1 MSDKIQFNTLQ
12 YLIAMLKAYEIKN
25 IIASPGIQNSRF
37 NSMVQDDNDFRCI
50 SVYDER
56 SAAYTAVGMSYES
69 NNPTVITCTG
79 ATSSRNYLPAMTE
92 AYYRKIPVV
101 AITFFNPESNKYN
114 FATQFL
120 DRSIS
125 QNDIKYIS
133 VELPIINNEIDKKRC
148 LTFINAALFN
158 AKYLNKPVHINCPS
172 ALDFDI
178 DRTDLPKDVWK
189 PDYYAGNFK
198 DKINDLKN
206 KKIAIFIGSHH
217 KFSEEEEKSISNFAK
232 SWNAPVFCDY
242 VSHYNG
248 ENKVLTYQVLNTQ
261 RFKNK
266 PDLIIDIGDLSD
278 NRGLF
283 TGQEIWRISPDG
295 EFKARC
301 DKPVSK
307 IFHCPETTFFDLL
320 LNNEKTYNNYYQEIN
335 ESVEKLKM
343 PNLPLCNGLICQN
356 LAQFLPKNCSLH
368 LAILNSFKN
377 MNYFKL
383 DETIETN
390 CNVGGFGIDGAVSTL
405 IGQSLCN
412 PEKKYFGL
420 IGDLAFFYD
429 MNALG
434 QREIKNNLRIIVV
447 NNNKGVEFR
456 LHPQVEPFMHD
467 KTNVLI
473 SAAGHNKGGAKGW
486 AESCGFEYL
495 SANNK
500 QDFLNQIQK
509 FCQGELDK
517 PVLFEVFTTTED
529 EQEGLNLLQTY
540 NRDKFEEGLIKCYKA
555 IVK

>member
-1 MSDKIQFNTLQ
+1 MVPKQFNTQQ
-12 YLIAMLKAYEIKN
+12 YLIAMLKAYKIKN

-37 NSMVQDDNDFRCI
+37 NSMVQENSDFRCI

-92 AYYRKIPVV
+92 AYYRKIPVI

-120 DRSIS
+120 DRSVS
-125 QNDIKYIS
+125 QNDVKYVS
-133 VELPIINNEIDKKRC
+133 VELPIINSEIDKKRC
-148 LTFINAALFN
+148 LTYINAALYN

-172 ALDFDI
+172 ILDFDI
-178 DRTDLPKDVWK
+178 DRTELPKDIWK
-189 PDYYAGNFK
+189 TNYYK
-198 DKINDLKN
+198 NDFEENLTNLKN
-206 KKIAIFIGSHH
+206 KKIAIFIGAHN
-217 KFSEEEEKSISNFAK
+217 KFSEKETLSISNFAK

-242 VSHYNG
+242 VSNYNG
-248 ENKVLTYQVLNTQ
+248 DNKVLTYQVLNTQ

-278 NRGLF
+278 NRALF
-283 TGQEIWRISPDG
+283 TGQEVWRISPNG
-295 EFKARC
+295 EFKSRC
-301 DKPVSK
+301 DRPVAK
-307 IFHCPETTFFDLL
+307 TFHCLEKTFFDLL
-320 LNNEKTYNNYYQEIN
+320 LNNEKPYNNYYQEIN
-335 ESVEKLKM
+335 TSIEKLKE
-343 PNLPLCNGLICQN
+343 PELPLRNGFICQK

-383 DETIETN
+383 DKTIETN
-390 CNVGGFGIDGAVSTL
+390 CNVGGFGIDGAISTL

-412 PEKKYFGL
+412 PEKIFFGL
-420 IGDLAFFYD
+420 VGDLAFFYD
-429 MNALG
+429 MNTLG
-434 QREIKNNLRIIVV
+434 QREIKNNVRIIVV

-456 LHPQVEPFMHD
+456 LHPKVEPYMHD

-486 AESCGFEYL
+486 AESCGFEYMCADTKDAF
-495 SANNK
+495 S
-500 QDFLNQIQK
+500 NQIK
-509 FCQGELDK
+509 DFCNKDYEK
-517 PVLFEVFTTTED
+517 PVLFEVFTNTKD

-540 NRDKFEEGLIKCYKA
+540 NRDKLEEGLIKCYKA
-555 IVK
+555 IIK

>member
-1 MSDKIQFNTLQ
+1 MVPKQFNTQQ
-12 YLIAMLKAYEIKN
+12 YLIAMLKVYKIKN

-37 NSMVQDDNDFRCI
+37 NSMVQENSDFRCI

-92 AYYRKIPVV
+92 AYYRKIPVI

-120 DRSIS
+120 DRSVS
-125 QNDIKYIS
+125 QNDVKYVS
-133 VELPIINNEIDKKRC
+133 VELPIINSEIDKKRC
-148 LTFINAALFN
+148 LTYINAALYN

-172 ALDFDI
+172 ILDFDI
-178 DRTDLPKDVWK
+178 DRTELPKDIWK
-189 PDYYAGNFK
+189 TNYYK
-198 DKINDLKN
+198 NDFEENLTNLKN
-206 KKIAIFIGSHH
+206 KKISIFIGAHN
-217 KFSEEEEKSISNFAK
+217 KFSEKETLSISNFAK

-242 VSHYNG
+242 VSNYNG
-248 ENKVLTYQVLNTQ
+248 DNKVLTYQVLNTQ

-278 NRGLF
+278 NRALF
-283 TGQEIWRISPDG
+283 TGQEVWRISPNG
-295 EFKARC
+295 EFKSRC
-301 DKPVSK
+301 DRPVSK
-307 IFHCPETTFFDLL
+307 TFHCLEKTFFDLL
-320 LNNEKTYNNYYQEIN
+320 LNNEKPYNNYYQEIN
-335 ESVEKLKM
+335 TSIEKLKE
-343 PNLPLCNGLICQN
+343 PELPLCNGFICQK

-383 DETIETN
+383 DKTIETN
-390 CNVGGFGIDGAVSTL
+390 CNVGGFGIDGAISTL

-412 PEKKYFGL
+412 PEKIFFGL
-420 IGDLAFFYD
+420 VGDLAFFYD

-434 QREIKNNLRIIVV
+434 QREVKNNVRIIVV

-456 LHPQVEPFMHD
+456 LHPKVEPYMHD

-473 SAAGHNKGGAKGW
+473 AAAGHNKGGAKGW

-500 QDFLNQIQK
+500 QDFFNQIQK
-509 FCQGELDK
+509 FCQYEFDK

-529 EQEGLNLLQTY
+529 EQKGLNLLQTY

>member
-1 MSDKIQFNTLQ
+1 MVPKQFNTQQ
-12 YLIAMLKAYEIKN
+12 YLIAMLKAYKIKN

-37 NSMVQDDNDFRCI
+37 NSMVQENSDFRCI

-69 NNPTVITCTG
+69 NSPTVITCTG

-92 AYYRKIPVV
+92 AYYRKIPVI

-120 DRSIS
+120 DRSVS
-125 QNDIKYIS
+125 QNDVKYVS
-133 VELPIINNEIDKKRC
+133 VELPIINSEIDKKRC
-148 LTFINAALFN
+148 LTYINAALYN

-172 ALDFDI
+172 ILDFDI
-178 DRTDLPKDVWK
+178 DRTELPKDIWK
-189 PDYYAGNFK
+189 TNYYK
-198 DKINDLKN
+198 NDFEENLTNLKN
-206 KKIAIFIGSHH
+206 KKIAIFIGAHN
-217 KFSEEEEKSISNFAK
+217 KFSEKETLSISNFAK

-242 VSHYNG
+242 VSNYNG
-248 ENKVLTYQVLNTQ
+248 DNKVLTYQVLNTQ

-278 NRGLF
+278 NRALF
-283 TGQEIWRISPDG
+283 TGQEVWRISPNG
-295 EFKARC
+295 EFKSRC
-301 DKPVSK
+301 DRPVSK
-307 IFHCPETTFFDLL
+307 TFHCLEKIFFDLL
-320 LNNEKTYNNYYQEIN
+320 LNNEKPYNNYYQEIN
-335 ESVEKLKM
+335 TSIEKLKE
-343 PNLPLCNGLICQN
+343 PELPLCNGFICQK

-383 DETIETN
+383 DKTIETN
-390 CNVGGFGIDGAVSTL
+390 CNVGGFGIDGAISTL

-412 PEKKYFGL
+412 PEKIFFGL
-420 IGDLAFFYD
+420 VGDLAFFYD

-434 QREIKNNLRIIVV
+434 QREIKNNVRIIVV

-456 LHPQVEPFMHD
+456 LHPKVEPYMHD

-486 AESCGFEYL
+486 AESCGFEYMCADTKDAF
-495 SANNK
+495 S
-500 QDFLNQIQK
+500 NQIK
-509 FCQGELDK
+509 DFCNKDYEK
-517 PVLFEVFTTTED
+517 PVLFEVFTNTKD

-540 NRDKFEEGLIKCYKA
+540 NRDKLEEGLIKCYKA
-555 IVK
+555 IIK

>member
-1 MSDKIQFNTLQ
+1 MVPKQFNTQQ
-12 YLIAMLKAYEIKN
+12 YLIAMLKVYKIKN

-37 NSMVQDDNDFRCI
+37 NSMVQENSDFRCI

-56 SAAYTAVGMSYES
+56 NAAYTAVGMSYES

-92 AYYRKIPVV
+92 AYYRKIPVI

-120 DRSIS
+120 DRSVS
-125 QNDIKYIS
+125 QNDVKYVS
-133 VELPIINNEIDKKRC
+133 VELPIINSEIDKKRC
-148 LTFINAALFN
+148 LTYINAALYN

-172 ALDFDI
+172 ILDFDI
-178 DRTDLPKDVWK
+178 DRTELPKDIWK
-189 PDYYAGNFK
+189 TNYYK
-198 DKINDLKN
+198 NDFEENLTNLKN
-206 KKIAIFIGSHH
+206 KKIAIFIGAHN
-217 KFSEEEEKSISNFAK
+217 KFSEKETLSISNFAK

-242 VSHYNG
+242 VSNYNG
-248 ENKVLTYQVLNTQ
+248 DNKVLTYQVLNTQ

-278 NRGLF
+278 NRALF
-283 TGQEIWRISPDG
+283 TGQEVWRISPNG
-295 EFKARC
+295 EFKSRC
-301 DKPVSK
+301 DRPVSK
-307 IFHCPETTFFDLL
+307 TFHCLEKTFFDLL
-320 LNNEKTYNNYYQEIN
+320 LNNEKPYNNYYQEIN
-335 ESVEKLKM
+335 TSIEKLKE
-343 PNLPLCNGLICQN
+343 PELPLCNGFICQK

-383 DETIETN
+383 DKTIETN
-390 CNVGGFGIDGAVSTL
+390 CNVGGFGIDGAISTL

-412 PEKKYFGL
+412 PEKIFFGL
-420 IGDLAFFYD
+420 VGDLAFFYD

-434 QREIKNNLRIIVV
+434 QREVKNNVRIIVV

-456 LHPQVEPFMHD
+456 LHPKVEPYMHD

-473 SAAGHNKGGAKGW
+473 AAAGHNKGGAKGW

-500 QDFLNQIQK
+500 QDFFNQIQK
-509 FCQGELDK
+509 FCQYEFDK

-529 EQEGLNLLQTY
+529 EQKGLNLLQTY

>member
-1 MSDKIQFNTLQ
+1 MVPKQFNTQQ
-12 YLIAMLKAYEIKN
+12 YLIAMLKVYKIKN

-37 NSMVQDDNDFRCI
+37 NSMVQENSDFRCI

-69 NNPTVITCTG
+69 NSPTVITCTG

-92 AYYRKIPVV
+92 AYYRKIPVI

-125 QNDIKYIS
+125 QNDVKYVS
-133 VELPIINNEIDKKRC
+133 VELPIINSEIDKKRC
-148 LTFINAALFN
+148 LTYINAALYN

-172 ALDFDI
+172 ILDFDI
-178 DRTDLPKDVWK
+178 DRTELPKDIWK
-189 PDYYAGNFK
+189 TNYYK
-198 DKINDLKN
+198 NDFEENLTNLKN
-206 KKIAIFIGSHH
+206 KKIAIFIGAHN
-217 KFSEEEEKSISNFAK
+217 KFSEKETLSISNFAK

-242 VSHYNG
+242 VSNYNG
-248 ENKVLTYQVLNTQ
+248 DNKVLTYQVLNTQ

-278 NRGLF
+278 NRALF
-283 TGQEIWRISPDG
+283 TGQEVWRISPNG
-295 EFKARC
+295 EFKSRC
-301 DKPVSK
+301 DRPVSK
-307 IFHCPETTFFDLL
+307 TFHCLEKTFFDLL
-320 LNNEKTYNNYYQEIN
+320 LNNEKPYNNYYQEIN
-335 ESVEKLKM
+335 TSIEKLKE
-343 PNLPLCNGLICQN
+343 PELPLCNGFICQK

-383 DETIETN
+383 DKTIETN
-390 CNVGGFGIDGAVSTL
+390 CNVGGFGIDGAISTL

-412 PEKKYFGL
+412 PEKIFFGL
-420 IGDLAFFYD
+420 VGDLAFFYD

-434 QREIKNNLRIIVV
+434 QREIKNNVRIIVV

-456 LHPQVEPFMHD
+456 LHPKVEPYMHD

-486 AESCGFEYL
+486 AESCGFEYMCAGTKDAF
-495 SANNK
+495 S
-500 QDFLNQIQK
+500 NQIK
-509 FCQGELDK
+509 DFCNKDYEK
-517 PVLFEVFTTTED
+517 PVLFEVFTNTKD

-540 NRDKFEEGLIKCYKA
+540 NRDKLEEGLIKCYKA
-555 IVK
+555 IIK

>member
-1 MSDKIQFNTLQ
+1 MVPKQFNTQQ
-12 YLIAMLKAYEIKN
+12 YLIAMLKAYKIKN

-37 NSMVQDDNDFRCI
+37 NSMVQENSDFRCI

-69 NNPTVITCTG
+69 NSPTVITCTG

-92 AYYRKIPVV
+92 AYYRKIPVI

-120 DRSIS
+120 DRSVS
-125 QNDIKYIS
+125 QNDVKYVS
-133 VELPIINNEIDKKRC
+133 VELPIINSEIDKKRC
-148 LTFINAALFN
+148 LTYINAALYN
-158 AKYLNKPVHINCPS
+158 AKYLNNPVHINCPS
-172 ALDFDI
+172 ILDFDI
-178 DRTDLPKDVWK
+178 DRTELPKDIWK
-189 PDYYAGNFK
+189 TNYYK
-198 DKINDLKN
+198 NDFEENLTNLKN
-206 KKIAIFIGSHH
+206 KKIAIFIGAHN
-217 KFSEEEEKSISNFAK
+217 KFSEKETLSISNFAK

-242 VSHYNG
+242 VSNYNG
-248 ENKVLTYQVLNTQ
+248 DNKVLTYQVLNTQ

-278 NRGLF
+278 NRALF
-283 TGQEIWRISPDG
+283 TGQEVWRISPNG
-295 EFKARC
+295 EFKSRC
-301 DKPVSK
+301 DRPVSK
-307 IFHCPETTFFDLL
+307 TFHCLEKTFFDLL
-320 LNNEKTYNNYYQEIN
+320 LNNEKPYNNYYQEIN
-335 ESVEKLKM
+335 TSIEKLKE
-343 PNLPLCNGLICQN
+343 PELPLCNGFICQK

-383 DETIETN
+383 DKTIETN
-390 CNVGGFGIDGAVSTL
+390 CNVGGFGIDGAISTL

-412 PEKKYFGL
+412 PEKIFFGL
-420 IGDLAFFYD
+420 VGDLAFFYD

-434 QREIKNNLRIIVV
+434 QREIKNNVRIIVV

-456 LHPQVEPFMHD
+456 LHPKVEPYMHD

-486 AESCGFEYL
+486 AESCGFEYMCADTKNAF
-495 SANNK
+495 S
-500 QDFLNQIQK
+500 NQIK
-509 FCQGELDK
+509 DFCNKDYEK
-517 PVLFEVFTTTED
+517 PVLFEVFTNTKD

-540 NRDKFEEGLIKCYKA
+540 NRDRLEEGLIKCYKA
-555 IVK
+555 IIK